1 MSLIGILGSGLLS
14 GGATPNSQTPQNT
27 PSNFQ
32 TIKTEFEQ
40 LGQDLQSGNLTQAQQ
55 DFSALSQN
63 IPSTAQSSTNPAL
76 QAFTQLGQDLQSGNL
91 QAAQKDYTTVQQDT
105 QQQNSG
111 LVHGHRGHFHYQS
124 ENSQSSSS
132 SSSQQPNPIAQAFG
146 TLAADLQAGNLSGAQ
161 SAYTALASELQQV
174 GASFTGL
181 SSGTGSAAA
190 SAIAGSLN
198 VTA

>member
-14 GGATPNSQTPQNT
+14 AGATPNSQTPQNT

-111 LVHGHRGHFHYQS
+111 LVHGHRGHHHDQPQG
-124 ENSQSSSS
+124 SQSSSS
-132 SSSQQPNPIAQAFG
+132 SQQSNPIAQAFG
-146 TLAADLQAGNLSGAQ
+146 TLAADLQGGNLSGAQ
-161 SAYTALASELQQV
+161 SAYTTLASELQQI

-181 SSGTGSAAA
+181 SSTTGGTAAP
-190 SAIAGSLN
+190 AIAGSLN